1 MRVSVA
7 ILDSGPVGNWTV
19 DPLQLAVIALGAF
32 AYWRR
37 ARTLAARGAPVAGW
51 RRLLFVIS
59 VALLL
64 LALVSPI
71 HAYGEE
77 LFAFHMLQHV
87 ILGDLAALAFVAS
100 LTGPLLRPVL
110 ALKLV
115 ARLRV
120 LVHPL
125 VALPLWAL
133 NLYLWH
139 LPVLYEGA
147 LEHEAVHAL
156 QHVSFFAAGALMWAP
171 VVEVLPGP
179 MWFGTGAKLGYIV
192 VVRLLETVL
201 ANVFVWSGTVF
212 YDAYADGDVPW
223 DVSPLEDQG
232 WAGTVMMLE
241 GSLVTIGA
249 IAWLFLRLASEGERR
264 QELIERGLEPRAVR
278 RAIRYGRA
286 AELEQEVR
294 PRR

>member
-1 MRVSVA
+1 M
-7 ILDSGPVGNWTV
+7 GNWTL
-19 DPLQLAVIALGAF
+19 DPLQLAPIAIVAF

-37 ARTLAARGAPVAGW
+37 ARTLAARDAPVPGW
-51 RRLLFVIS
+51 RRALFWTS
-59 VALLL
+59 VALML
-64 LALVSPI
+64 LALASPM

-87 ILGDLAALAFVAS
+87 VLGDLAALCFVAS
-100 LTGPLLRPVL
+100 LTGPVLRPVL
-110 ALKLV
+110 SLRPIE
-115 ARLRV
+115 RLRV
-120 LVHPL
+120 LAHPL

-139 LPVLYEGA
+139 VPALYEAA
-147 LEHEAVHAL
+147 LRHDAVHAL
-156 QHVSFFAAGALMWAP
+156 QHVSFFGAGALMWAP

-201 ANVFVWSGTVF
+201 GNVFLWSGTVF
-212 YDAYADGDVPW
+212 YDVYADGDVPW
-223 DVSPLEDQG
+223 GVSALEDQG

-249 IAWLFLRLASEGERR
+249 IAWLFLRLAAEGELR
-264 QELIERGLEPRAVR
+264 QDLLERGLDPRAVR
-278 RAIRYGRA
+278 RAVRYGRA
-286 AELEQEVR
+286 AELEQEV
-294 PRR
+294 PGRR

>member
-1 MRVSVA
+1 
-7 ILDSGPVGNWTV
+7 LGNWTL
-19 DPLQLAVIALGAF
+19 DPLQLVVIALGAF

-37 ARTLAARGAPVAGW
+37 ARTLAARGSPVPGW
-51 RRLLFVIS
+51 RRALFWLS

-64 LALVSPI
+64 LALASPI

-110 ALKLV
+110 ALKPF

-139 LPVLYEGA
+139 LPPLYEGA
-147 LEHEAVHAL
+147 LEHDAVHAL
-156 QHVSFFAAGALMWAP
+156 QHVSFFTFGALMWAP

-192 VVRLLETVL
+192 AVRLLETVL
-201 ANVFVWSGTVF
+201 GNVFIWSGTVF
-212 YDAYADGDVPW
+212 YDVYADGDVPW
-223 DVSPLEDQG
+223 GVSPLEDQG

-241 GSLVTIGA
+241 GSLVTLGA
-249 IAWLFLRLASEGERR
+249 IAWLFLRMAAEGELR
-264 QELIERGLEPRAVR
+264 QELLERGLDPRAVR
-278 RAIRYGRA
+278 RAVRYGRA
-286 AELEQEVR
+286 AELGVEQELR
-294 PRR
+294 SRR